1 MAYDPNDPADKAI
14 LDKAVKDA
22 LAAQAEEHET
32 EIEGLRNK
40 NTELLGKLRKAR
52 TEGGNESAGE
62 VERLENELAD
72 TQGKLRKAESD
83 LRTVRRELDTA
94 NQELGTTRQ
103 TLQTEQETSR
113 NEFVQNRLTTE
124 LTSANVGSQFLE
136 DVTASLAR
144 QVTVKEVDGKR
155 QAFVGDKPLGE
166 FIKEWSQG
174 DKGKH
179 YVVAPNNA
187 GGNANGSGGNAN
199 GGAKKIYEMTEVERA
214 EAYRANPADFDRR
227 VAAGEGVAPK
237 A

>member
-1 MAYDPNDPADKAI
+1 MAYDANDPADKAI

-22 LAAQAEEHET
+22 LAAQAEEHEG

-40 NTELLGKLRKAR
+40 NTELLAKLRKAR

-83 LRTVRRELDTA
+83 LRGVRRELDTA
-94 NQELGTTRQ
+94 NTDLATTRQ
-103 TLQTEQETSR
+103 SLESEQTTSR
-113 NEFVQNRLTTE
+113 NEFVQNRLTSE
-124 LTSANVGSQFLE
+124 LTAANVGTQFLE
-136 DVTASLAR
+136 DVTASLSR

-166 FIKEWSQG
+166 FVKEWSQG

-179 YVVAPNNA
+179 YVTAP
-187 GGNANGSGGNAN
+187 AN
-199 GGAKKIYEMTEVERA
+199 GGGGATPPGAPQGGPKKLYEMTEMERS
-214 EAYRANPADFDRR
+214 EAYRANPTDFDRR
-227 VAAGEGVAPK
+227 VAAGENIAPPK
-237 A
+237 S